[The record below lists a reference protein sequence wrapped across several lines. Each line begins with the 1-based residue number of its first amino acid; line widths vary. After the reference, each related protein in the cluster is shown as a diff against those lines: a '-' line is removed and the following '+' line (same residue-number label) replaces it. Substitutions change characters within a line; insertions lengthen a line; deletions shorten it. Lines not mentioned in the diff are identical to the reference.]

1 MRQLHI
7 STFAAISLTC
17 GILCAQ
23 SSPKAQG
30 ITAKPTPVSESTR
43 NALLTA
49 REAVW
54 RAQFIADPSLIPPEA
69 IGIVEWTDDWKHRD
83 EIISGAK
90 EAAANGLTIKRLE
103 FPRTEIQLYG
113 DTAILY
119 STYIYEAEFNG
130 QSAGVET
137 GRSTEVFVRRNGK
150 WLNSGWHVDSGLH
163 LTPRENLR
171 KTLLD
176 LRESIWRAYF
186 NNDSRVLQQTLRPD
200 FIRLDEEVAGFKKR
214 DDLLY
219 QARKLA
225 EGGVKLLNL
234 DFPHTELRVFEQT
247 AILFSDFRLEL
258 ESNGQRLAP
267 VTGHTTET
275 FILRDGKWY
284 GASWHYS
291 TPARVGQ

>member
-1 MRQLHI
+1 MRQRHI
-7 STFAAISLTC
+7 STFAAIFLTC
-17 GILCAQ
+17 GILYAQ
-23 SSPKAQG
+23 D

-54 RAQFIADPSLIPPEA
+54 RAQFLADPSLIPPET

-83 EIISGAK
+83 EIIAGAK
-90 EAAANGLTIKRLE
+90 EAAANGLTIKRLD
-103 FPRTEIQLYG
+103 FPKTEIQLYG

-186 NNDSRVLQQTLRPD
+186 TSDSRVLQQTLRPD
-200 FIRLDEEVAGFKKR
+200 FIRLDEEAGGFKKR
-214 DDLLY
+214 EDILE

-225 EGGVKLLNL
+225 DSGVKLVNL
-234 DFPHTELRVFEQT
+234 EFPHTELRVFEQT

-267 VTGHTTET
+267 VAGHTTET

-284 GASWHYS
+284 AAGWHYS
-291 TPARVGQ
+291 TATRPAQ

>member
-1 MRQLHI
+1 MI
-7 STFAAISLTC
+7 AAALLTC
-17 GILCAQ
+17 GILYAQ
-23 SSPKAQG
+23 SAPRTQG

-54 RAQFIADPSLIPPEA
+54 RAQFLADPSLIPPET

-83 EIISGAK
+83 DIIAGAK

-103 FPRTEIQLYG
+103 FPKTEIQLYG

-130 QSAGVET
+130 QSAGVES

-186 NNDSRVLQQTLRPD
+186 NNDSKILQQTLRPD
-200 FIRLDEEVAGFKKR
+200 FVRLDEETVGVKKR
-214 DDLLY
+214 EDILE

-225 EGGVKLLNL
+225 DSGVKLVNL
-234 DFPHTELRVFEQT
+234 EFPHTELRVFEQT
-247 AILFSDFRLEL
+247 AILFSDFRVEL

-267 VTGHTTET
+267 VAGHTTET

-284 GASWHYS
+284 GAGWHYS
-291 TPARVGQ
+291 TATRTAQ